1 MMLES
6 ENNFMPEVVLVNA
19 TPTTD
24 SVINSSLADAKD
36 TDIHAEESDDTV
48 NLLKDVTNADS
59 NTDIIETPPSPT
71 ALNRLLDFAKHKNDH
86 YSHLVSQGGV
96 ISDVARGTLVARG
109 LSQSVLLGD
118 TVSVECE
125 SQFLRGEIIRVNEES
140 VLIKPYDETVVPM
153 LSASVFPKGP
163 LFVAP
168 DRSWCGRIVNAFGE
182 AIDGKGGLS
191 SGPRNMAIET
201 YAPPALKRAR
211 VGAGLRTGIKVID
224 IFTPLCFGQRIGVFS
239 GSGVGKSTLLSMMMQ
254 ADHFDTVVL
263 ALTGERGREVRDML
277 DDVLHDKLHKL
288 IGVIAT
294 GDESPMMRR
303 LAPIMATTIAEY
315 FSSLGDNVLL
325 VVDSVTRYALAT
337 REIAITAHEPPV
349 SRGFP
354 PRVFSELPRLLER
367 AGPGREG
374 KGSITG
380 VYAVLVD
387 GDDHNDPIADTIR
400 GILDGHIVLDRAIA
414 AQGRFPAVDIL
425 SSISRLASHNWT
437 PEQCALV
444 KNLKE
449 MIFRYEET
457 RDLRAMGA
465 YRPGT
470 DHVLDQAVFLVPSIY
485 AAMKQSPD
493 MALISDPYEELA
505 KLLKSQ

>member
-1 MMLES
+1 MLES
-6 ENNFMPEVVLVNA
+6 KNGSMPEVVLVNA
-19 TPTTD
+19 MPKTD
-24 SVINSSLADAKD
+24 TVINSSLTDAKD
-36 TDIHAEESDDTV
+36 IDPNAEESAGMA
-48 NLLKDVTNADS
+48 NFFKESANA
-59 NTDIIETPPSPT
+59 DIIETTPSPT
-71 ALNRLLDFAKHKNDH
+71 ALTRLLDFAKRKNDRC
-86 YSHLVSQGGV
+86 SHLVSQGGV

-118 TVSVECE
+118 TVCIECDT
-125 SQFLRGEIIRVNEES
+125 QLLRGEIIRVNEES
-140 VLIKPYDETVVPM
+140 ALIKPYDETVVPI

-182 AIDGKGGLS
+182 AIDGKGEMS
-191 SGPRNMAIET
+191 SGPRNVAIET

-211 VGAGLRTGIKVID
+211 VGAGLRTGVKVID
-224 IFTPLCFGQRIGVFS
+224 IFTPLCFGQRIGIFS

-277 DDVLHDKLHKL
+277 DDILQDKLHKL

-325 VVDSVTRYALAT
+325 VVDSITRYALAA

-425 SSISRLASHNWT
+425 SSISRLASHSWT
-437 PEQCALV
+437 PEQCTLV

-470 DHVLDQAVFLVPSIY
+470 DHILDQAVFLVPAVY
-485 AAMKQSPD
+485 TAMKQNPD
-493 MALISDPYEELA
+493 MPLIIDPYEELA